1 MSPLEQKQDE
11 LIELLYGQVIDL
23 SMMSKIELGDDVIEK
38 FRTLRSEITQMKD
51 GFYPQTLTVTFHN
64 PEDLKKDYE

>member
-11 LIELLYGQVIDL
+11 LIELLYGQVMGLTI
-23 SMMSKIELGDDVIEK
+23 MSKIELGDDVIEK
-38 FRTLRSEITQMKD
+38 LRVLRSEITQMKD